1 MTFVTVPL
9 TLVSTCLKVV
19 ATPFTISLP
28 VVVVVSVMRSLILP
42 ELSLTFS
49 ARVWMLVVTVPSAF
63 CAVVVAVLEMDEM
76 TVSVVDLEPDFFL
89 PEEPLPVVTMELP
102 PLPLAAA
109 NSACRWD
116 QLLLLT
122 PTPARACCRKRS
134 RLLWRRFASAY
145 SSYVS

>member
-42 ELSLTFS
+42 ALSLTFS
-49 ARVWMLVVTVPSAF
+49 VRVWILVVTVPSAF

-76 TVSVVDLEPDFFL
+76 TVSAVEPVFAALVVFSPDIVSVPL
-89 PEEPLPVVTMELP
+89 LPVSSPVSFRP
-102 PLPLAAA
+102 Y
-109 NSACRWD
+109 CRAS
-116 QLLLLT
+116 LS
-122 PTPARACCRKRS
+122 PY
-134 RLLWRRFASAY
+134 RFQ
-145 SSYVS
+145 

>member
-42 ELSLTFS
+42 ALSLTFS
-49 ARVWMLVVTVPSAF
+49 VRVWMLVVTAPSAF

-76 TVSVVDLEPDFFL
+76 TVSVVDLELEDLDFL
-89 PEEPLPVVTMELP
+89 PAEEPDGLVVMELP

-109 NSACRWD
+109 SSA
-116 QLLLLT
+116 
-122 PTPARACCRKRS
+122 
-134 RLLWRRFASAY
+134 
-145 SSYVS
+145 

>member
-1 MTFVTVPL
+1 M

-49 ARVWMLVVTVPSAF
+49 VRVWMLVVTVPSAF

-76 TVSVVDLEPDFFL
+76 TVSVVDLEPDDFFL
-89 PEEPLPVVTMELP
+89 PAALDGLVVMELL

>member
-1 MTFVTVPL
+1 MTVPL

-49 ARVWMLVVTVPSAF
+49 VSVWMLVVTVPSAF

-76 TVSVVDLEPDFFL
+76 TVSTVDLEPDFL
-89 PEEPLPVVTMELP
+89 PPEESLSSSSSSELSSSSSSELSS
-102 PLPLAAA
+102 LPLAAA
-109 NSACRWD
+109 SSA
-116 QLLLLT
+116 
-122 PTPARACCRKRS
+122 
-134 RLLWRRFASAY
+134 
-145 SSYVS
+145 

>member
-49 ARVWMLVVTVPSAF
+49 VRVWMLVVTVPSAF

-76 TVSVVDLEPDFFL
+76 TVSVVDLEPEDLDFL
-89 PEEPLPVVTMELP
+89 PAEEPDGLVVMEL
-102 PLPLAAA
+102 
-109 NSACRWD
+109 
-116 QLLLLT
+116 LLVSFT
-122 PTPARACCRKRS
+122 PYCFFRRS
-134 RLLWRRFASAY
+134 PY
-145 SSYVS
+145 SFQ

>member
-42 ELSLTFS
+42 ELSFTFS
-49 ARVWMLVVTVPSAF
+49 VRVWMLVVTVPSSF

-76 TVSVVDLEPDFFL
+76 TVSVVDFLPVDFFL
-89 PEEPLPVVTMELP
+89 VVPDGLVVMLLP
-102 PLPLAAA
+102 PSPIAAA
-109 NSACRWD
+109 SSA
-116 QLLLLT
+116 
-122 PTPARACCRKRS
+122 
-134 RLLWRRFASAY
+134 
-145 SSYVS
+145 